1 MDTKPDGQT
10 GCLELPDVT
19 VEQSKDGLLVTHK
32 RTGATVTISVESL
45 QRWLI
50 GKLRAIF

>member
-1 MDTKPDGQT
+1 MDTKPDGQA

-19 VEQSKDGLLVTHK
+19 VESSKDGLLVTHK
-32 RTGATVTISVESL
+32 RTGATVTVSVETL

-50 GKLRAIF
+50 SKLRAIF